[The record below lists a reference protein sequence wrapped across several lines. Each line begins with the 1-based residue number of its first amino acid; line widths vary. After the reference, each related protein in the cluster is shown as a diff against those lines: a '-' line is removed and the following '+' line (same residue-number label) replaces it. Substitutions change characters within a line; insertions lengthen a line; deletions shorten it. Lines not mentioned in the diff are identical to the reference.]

1 MSQLLMVSSARLG
14 SKIQSKTLYSKVF
27 CSLLGNVKTR
37 CHAAAVT
44 DSSICCQ
51 TIPAQLDR
59 FTETV
64 LLSLLI
70 HPTETVLL
78 SLLIPPATSTPS
90 NAHGDCV
97 AAKSMSWQYEQTADA
112 MPAERSL
119 SLLTQRFSPRSRSH
133 RDPSKKETRSRLSLA
148 DTLADYC
155 GAPCRSRQREQF

>member
-51 TIPAQLDR
+51 TTP
-59 FTETV
+59 
-64 LLSLLI
+64 LSLLI

-78 SLLIPPATSTPS
+78 SLLILLATSTPS

-119 SLLTQRFSPRSRSH
+119 SLLTQRFSPRSRSR
-133 RDPSKKETRSRLSLA
+133 RDPSKKETRSRPSLA
-148 DTLADYC
+148 DTLADCC
-155 GAPCRSRQREQF
+155 GAPCRSKQREQF

>member
-59 FTETV
+59 F
-64 LLSLLI
+64 
-70 HPTETVLL
+70 TETVLL